1 MSVARSPEPPAT
13 ALDRLA
19 AELRALPAA
28 IPGIE
33 ECRIGDLLAE
43 IDALRFFE
51 RRAASGSR
59 LRVVLLTGCSGA
71 GKSTLFNAL
80 AGRAVSR
87 SSIVDRPS
95 TLGAVAAGSPAGIA
109 ALEEM
114 AAGGLPLA
122 TAPVGALPTAGIR
135 GTVAAVPLDAP
146 DDLILVDCPDFN
158 TTLEE
163 NRRLV
168 LRLLRWADALV
179 FVASAET
186 YADRSG
192 LEHLETARAL
202 GTPADFVLNRVL
214 PETAADLRGHF
225 AGQLRKAGIP
235 GGDVLVVPLARNGA
249 PDAGAV
255 AELRSRLA
263 AARSLPSTA
272 DRLVRVA
279 EGVRSGIVEPARR
292 ARADLDRLAGRLR
305 AASATPLAPDFSG
318 IFAGLSREVRR
329 ATRLYR
335 LGVRSLLD
343 TAARLLS
350 VLPLVGETFRRS
362 SPPLPGREA
371 WERARAGTLAAWRAE
386 LVRIHEVLDAD
397 PVGREWARCG
407 RIGSIDPEGT
417 AILRVFDDVSGEAEA
432 WVAER
437 LRAIED
443 AAGGA
448 GAGRRFLESQLPK
461 ILVLAIAGSAA
472 PVASAVTL
480 LVGGVVEYGA
490 HRLTDE
496 VAQKADELRARFVRA
511 SGELRESLLG
521 GAIDAALSH
530 LPAPEALDRLA
541 EAAGA
546 MGKPRP

>member
-1 MSVARSPEPPAT
+1 MSVAPSPEPPAT

-19 AELRALPAA
+19 AGLRALPAA
-28 IPGIE
+28 LPGIE
-33 ECRIGDLLAE
+33 EGRIGDLLAE

-122 TAPVGALPTAGIR
+122 TAPVGALPTAGMP
-135 GTVAAVPLDAP
+135 GTVAAVALDAP

-192 LEHLETARAL
+192 LEHLEMARAL

-214 PETAADLRGHF
+214 SETAADLRGHF

-249 PDAGAV
+249 PDAA
-255 AELRSRLA
+255 AMADLRSRLA
-263 AARSLPSTA
+263 AARTLPSTA

-279 EGVRSGIVEPARR
+279 EGVRSGIVDPARG

-350 VLPLVGETFRRS
+350 VLPVVGESFRRS
-362 SPPLPGREA
+362 SPPPPGREA

-397 PVGREWARCG
+397 PVGREWARSG
-407 RIGSIDPEGT
+407 RLGSIDPEGT
-417 AILRVFDDVSGEAEA
+417 AILRVFDDVSGEAET

-437 LRAIED
+437 LRAIEV

-496 VAQKADELRARFVRA
+496 VARKADELRARFVRA

-521 GAIDAALSH
+521 GAIDVALSH

-546 MGKPRP
+546 LGEPRP